1 MGGYIDAHNHLA
13 DPQLDESRADIL
25 LECVTRR
32 FERLLVNSTHP
43 ADWKQIIT
51 LAKSHPLVIPHL
63 GVHPWFCDDLPATWS
78 TLLEKYL
85 SDSRSAIGEIGLDGS
100 KASASDTLQ
109 EEIFTRQLTVARTRN
124 IPMSL
129 HGTRR
134 WHRLYNIIHDEGAP
148 DCGFLL
154 HAFNGDTGIARKFLD
169 IGGYFSFGPTNLTE
183 RTQELLK
190 LLPNERFFL
199 ETDCP
204 KKSSAGDSLNSP
216 LNVLSLYDTISELL
230 GLSTEILI
238 EVISNNFNR
247 LYRPLLSED

>member
-13 DPQLDESRADIL
+13 DPQLDESRTNIL
-25 LECVTRR
+25 LECISMS
-32 FERLLVNSTHP
+32 FEGLLVNSTHP
-43 ADWKQIIT
+43 ADWKRIIT
-51 LAKSHPLVIPHL
+51 LAQSHPIVIPHL
-63 GVHPWFCDDLPATWS
+63 GVHPWFCDDLPETWS

-100 KASASDTLQ
+100 KASASDPLQ
-109 EEIFTRQLTVARTRN
+109 EEIFTRQLTIARARN

-169 IGGYFSFGPTNLTE
+169 IGGYFSFGPTNLTPKV
-183 RTQELLK
+183 QELLK
-190 LLPNERFFL
+190 LLPNDRIFL
-199 ETDCP
+199 ETDSP
-204 KKSSAGDSLNSP
+204 KKHSARRSVSSP
-216 LNVLSLYDTISELL
+216 LNILSLYGTMSNLL
-230 GLSTEILI
+230 GLTTEMLI
-238 EVISNNFNR
+238 EAISNNFSK
-247 LYRPLLSED
+247 LYRSLLQQD

>member
-100 KASASDTLQ
+100 KASASDPLQ
-109 EEIFTRQLTVARTRN
+109 EEVFIRQLNMAQARN

-134 WHRLYNIIHDEGAP
+134 WHRLYNIINGEGAP

-154 HAFNGDTGIARKFLD
+154 HAFNGDPGIAHKFLD
-169 IGGYFSFGPTNLTE
+169 IGGHFSFGPTNLAA
-183 RTQELLK
+183 RNQELLK
-190 LLPNERFFL
+190 LLPIERIFL

-204 KKSSAGDSLNSP
+204 KQSSARESLNSP
-216 LNVLSLYDTISELL
+216 LNILSLYDTMSEIL
-230 GLSTEILI
+230 GLSREILI

-247 LYRPLLSED
+247 LYRSLLPQD

>member
-13 DPQLDESRADIL
+13 DSQLDESRTNIL
-25 LECVTRR
+25 LECISMG
-32 FERLLVNSTHP
+32 FEGILVNSTHP
-43 ADWKQIIT
+43 ADWKRIIT
-51 LAKSHPLVIPHL
+51 LAQSHPIVIPHL
-63 GVHPWFCDDLPATWS
+63 GVHPWFCDDLPETWS

-100 KASASDTLQ
+100 KASASDPLQ
-109 EEIFTRQLTVARTRN
+109 EEIFTRQLTVARTRS

-183 RTQELLK
+183 RTQEVLK
-190 LLPNERFFL
+190 LLPNERIFL

-204 KKSSAGDSLNSP
+204 KKSSTGDSLNSP